1 MDPNIKNPYAEQLF
15 IGLERELFTDFSV
28 GAMYIHKIE
37 ESLIGWEGRNTE
49 YQEVQRVSPDNGQTY
64 TVFNRIGP
72 YPETWQT
79 NPEDYYQKFDGLIL
93 TLDKKYSQNWM
104 MNASLT
110 WSHSRG
116 LNMLARS
123 TSQHLLTS
131 YAGNFGVDP
140 NDLINAE
147 GDLQHDKRWV
157 VKFSGGYNLPWDI
170 FFGAYFTYQ
179 TGRPRPVVV
188 RVADLNQG
196 RREQKTFSLGGPW
209 RLKVMLDLFN
219 ATNDATFRS
228 WRTNQMWRDT
238 FYEKSGLPDP
248 ISLQLGFKLEF

>member
-1 MDPNIKNPYAEQLF
+1 MVK
-15 IGLERELFTDFSV
+15 
-28 GAMYIHKIE
+28 K
-37 ESLIGWEGRNTE
+37 
-49 YQEVQRVSPDNGQTY
+49 Y
-64 TVFNRIGP
+64 TVFNRTGD

-79 NPEDYYQKFDGLIL
+79 NPEGYGQKFDGFIL
-93 TLDKKYSQNWM
+93 TFDKKYSQKWM

-110 WSHSRG
+110 WSHSTG
-116 LNMLARS
+116 LNMVAKS
-123 TSQHLLTS
+123 TGQHVLTS

-157 VKFSGGYNLPWDI
+157 IKFAGGFTLPWDI

-179 TGRPRPVVV
+179 TGRPRPALV
-188 RVADLNQG
+188 RVSDLNQG
-196 RREQKTFSLGGPW
+196 RQEILANPRGEDRYPSFYTLNLRAQKTFSLKGSW
-209 RLKVMLDLFN
+209 KLKVMLDLFN

-228 WRTNQMWRDT
+228 WRSNSMWRDT